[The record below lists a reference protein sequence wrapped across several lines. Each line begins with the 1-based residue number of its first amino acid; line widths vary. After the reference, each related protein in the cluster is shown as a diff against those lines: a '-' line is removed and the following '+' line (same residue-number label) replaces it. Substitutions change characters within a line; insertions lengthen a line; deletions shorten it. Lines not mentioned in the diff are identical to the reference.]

1 MIETS
6 TQLRDFVS
14 ALLQREGAL
23 LEQLAPDALEVLAPP
38 DMQRTLRI
46 GDFEHLSFGP
56 DPLSGTQPVTLESDW
71 LERLGQLLGERG
83 RKARCVLRVPSPAPA
98 SPQRIVGHAVSFQNA
113 VCELAGVT
121 AAWTTYLILLFRYTA
136 FSDEERDGLLTLGVN
151 LTNGAVIEELSANDL
166 LRAAALSDNRQSV
179 FPPAS
184 ELPGPWSNERFN
196 VWIKRAFPERLNEHL
211 TPFVRGLQR
220 RLDRDLARI
229 HEYYNDLQRES
240 MLRLQKRD
248 GEARERLRLESID
261 REYRTK
267 IEDLRQKYGMRVDVT
282 LSQTLELI
290 MPVQRFGLL
299 IRRRKARRQL
309 QLDWNP
315 LLRKLETPP
324 CEHTFT
330 TDAARMVCD
339 DRLHVV
345 SPAAHGPCDNCEKA
359 YCRACHAQ
367 KCPKCG

>member
-6 TQLRDFVS
+6 TGLRDFVS

-23 LEQLAPDALEVLAPP
+23 VEQLAPNTLEVVAPP
-38 DMQRTLRI
+38 HMQRALRI
-46 GDFEHLSFGP
+46 SDLEHLSFGS
-56 DPLSGTQPVTLESDW
+56 DPPSGTQPVTLESDW
-71 LERLGQLLGERG
+71 LERLGQLLSDRG
-83 RKARCVLRVPSPAPA
+83 RKARCVLRVPAPAPA
-98 SPQRIVGHAVSFQNA
+98 SPQRIVAHAVSFQNA
-113 VCELAGVT
+113 VCDLAGVS

-151 LTNGAVIEELSANDL
+151 LMNGAVIEEQSANDL
-166 LRAAALSDNRQSV
+166 FRAAALPDNRQSV

-184 ELPGPWSNERFN
+184 ELPRPWSNERFN
-196 VWIKRAFPERLNEHL
+196 IFVKRALSERLNQHL

-229 HEYYNDLQRES
+229 HDYFNDLQRES
-240 MLRLQKRD
+240 VLRLQKRD
-248 GEARERLRLESID
+248 GQARERLRLESID

-267 IEDLRQKYGMRVDVT
+267 VEDLRQKYSVRVDAA
-282 LSQTLELI
+282 LSQSLELI
-290 MPVQRFGLL
+290 MPVQRFELL
-299 IRRRKARRQL
+299 IKRRKARRKL

-315 LLRKLETPP
+315 LLRRLDLPP
-324 CEHTFT
+324 CENTFT

-345 SPAAHGPCDNCEKA
+345 SPAAHGPCANCQRS
-359 YCRACHAQ
+359 YCRACHPR